1 MEKEEATRG
10 GEGKRRK
17 EGRKEG
23 EASLHRGLRPRKV
36 VDLACVY
43 Y

>member
-1 MEKEEATRG
+1 MVNGKRG
-10 GEGKRRK
+10 GSKEGK
-17 EGRKEG
+17 GRKEG
-23 EASLHRGLRPRKV
+23 TSKSLHRGLRPRKV

>member
-1 MEKEEATRG
+1 MEKEEEARRG
-10 GEGKRRK
+10 K

-23 EASLHRGLRPRKV
+23 TSKSLHRGLRPRKV